1 MCIRDSIKGSRGGY
15 FLKYEFKT
23 ETGEIVKGSCAE
35 EETQEVGSTISV
47 IYLPSNPRT
56 SKLYPIE
63 TFKVDG

>member
-1 MCIRDSIKGSRGGY
+1 M
-15 FLKYEFKT
+15 
-23 ETGEIVKGSCAE
+23 VKGSCAE

-56 SKLYPIE
+56 SRHYPIE